1 MTLQEAGRVPWALL
15 EDKVVVVCGVG
26 PGLGRAIAVRSAQ
39 AGAKVVVAARS
50 IPRIEEVA
58 EEIRRLGGVA
68 EAVSVDLTD
77 RASITGLV
85 DRTRQRFGRVDAVV
99 YNAFSQPP
107 RQRLLDIDSDTVW
120 QSADINLLAALEVV
134 RAFAPGLQEHH
145 GSVVMTNSMV
155 LRNRLPGF
163 GAYRVLK
170 AGLLALARSLSV
182 ELGPLGVR
190 VNSVAPGYIW
200 ADSVKAM
207 FARLAEERGVDPQ
220 EIYDEVAAETDLRR
234 LPEPG
239 DIANAVVFLASDA
252 ARAVTGQCLDVNCGH
267 THH

>member
-1 MTLQEAGRVPWALL
+1 MTPQEAGRVPWALL
-15 EDKVVVVCGVG
+15 EDKVVVVSGAG
-26 PGLGRAIAVRSAQ
+26 PGLGRAIAVSSAQ

-50 IPRIEEVA
+50 TARLEEIA
-58 EEIRRLGGVA
+58 EEIHRLGGTA
-68 EAVSVDLTD
+68 AAVPVDLTD

-85 DRTRQRFGRVDAVV
+85 DRTRRRFGRVDAVV
-99 YNAFSQPP
+99 FNAFSRPP
-107 RQRLLDIDSDTVW
+107 HQRLLDTDSDTVR
-120 QSADINLLAALEVV
+120 QSSDINLLAALELV

-145 GSVVMTNSMV
+145 GSVVMINSMV
-155 LRNRLPGF
+155 LRNRLPDF
-163 GAYRVLK
+163 GAYRVMK

-207 FARLAEERGVDPQ
+207 FARLARERGIDPQ

-234 LPEPG
+234 LPEPD